1 MKKII
6 LLILITLIIPIIII
20 DDTSKNPSYHYDN
33 YPDLPKDEN
42 WEYVK
47 ERVFNGYGERVYKY
61 NGPILYKLINATS
74 KDSLAMNIIMEEL
87 RLLLPNKEI
96 GYLKNYVGKVFNDTL
111 PNRETNKNVNHYKFS
126 DLTKVT
132 INLHFEENEGF
143 SNWFNYNMT
152 SGFKIYNGEPTF
164 YSKKNG
170 ISGLFQADLQYVFT
184 SSSTLKQRK
193 REIQRDIIR
202 TMACAQ
208 FFQSKKDKIVNSR
221 NSILNNKENVSMGS
235 QFSELD
241 KFLLQKL
248 YSPNLK
254 KEFKAYMYKTY
265 PWNYASNYINRE
277 KTKVFAIWTSIMLGV
292 ILFVLGF
299 SLFYRR
305 KYKHLYYSYF
315 APVLYFMICI
325 LYVFKIFTYMTKPYE
340 FEHWRQYISIHVI
353 FIIVALLIALF
364 LMLFDKFIVKN
375 NMSFTL
381 QITLKTV
388 FTFFV
393 CIAPVA
399 AIFFLENNSNTSW
412 FSLNPFLLLVFTFAM
427 SRGLLLYIE
436 NFSDSLVKQ
445 KDIEL
450 SRLKEVNAQAEVK
463 LLQSQINPHFL
474 YNALN
479 SIASLAHKNADKT
492 EKMALSLSD
501 LFKYSINK
509 KGQKMSTV
517 ADEVDMV
524 KNYLDIEQI
533 RFGDRL
539 QFSIEVDKNVES
551 VKIPM
556 FIIQPLVENAVKH
569 GVSKIEKNGKIIL
582 KIKNSEIGLDI
593 IVEDNG
599 PQFLEG
605 LVSGHGLQTVF
616 DLLRLTYEEK
626 ASLSWENTPVK
637 HIKITIEKTVI

>member
-6 LLILITLIIPIIII
+6 LLALIVLIVPIVIIE
-20 DDTSKNPSYHYDN
+20 DTNKDFNYHNDN
-33 YPDLPKDEN
+33 YPDLQKDEK

-47 ERVFNGYGERVYKY
+47 ERVFNGYNEKVYKY
-61 NGPILYKLINATS
+61 NGPILFELYNATE
-74 KDSLAMNIIMEEL
+74 KDSLVVNSILDEL
-87 RLLLPNKEI
+87 KVLLPNKE
-96 GYLKNYVGKVFNDTL
+96 LNYFKDYTGLALDDSFQSKDRDINY
-111 PNRETNKNVNHYKFS
+111 YKLS
-126 DLTKVT
+126 DLKKAT
-132 INLHFEENEGF
+132 IKLYFEENDDANLF
-143 SNWFNYNMT
+143 SNIPY
-152 SGFKIYNGEPTF
+152 SFKIYNKEWTF
-164 YSKKNG
+164 YSAKK
-170 ISGLFQADLQYVFT
+170 ISGFVQPDLHYVF
-184 SSSTLKQRK
+184 SGKSTLKQRK
-193 REIQRDIIR
+193 IEIQRDFIWTI
-202 TMACAQ
+202 ACAQ
-208 FFQSKKDKIVNSR
+208 FFQNKKDKTVNSR
-221 NSILNNKENVSMGS
+221 NSILDNKESIRMGS

-265 PWNYASNYINRE
+265 PWSYASIYINKE

-315 APVLYFMICI
+315 VPVLYFMISI

-340 FEHWRQYISIHVI
+340 FEHWRQYISIHVV

-364 LMLFDKFIVKN
+364 LMLFDKFIIKN
-375 NMSFTL
+375 SMSFTL
-381 QITLKTV
+381 QIAFKTV

-399 AIFFLENNSNTSW
+399 AIFFLENNRNTSW
-412 FSLNPFLLLVFTFAM
+412 FNLNPFLLLVFTFAA
-427 SRGLLLYIE
+427 SRGLLLYLE
-436 NFSDSLVKQ
+436 NFSDSLLKQ
-445 KDIEL
+445 KDVEL
-450 SRLKEVNAQAEVK
+450 SRLKEVSAKAEVK

-479 SIASLAHKNADKT
+479 SIATLVYKNADKT
-492 EKMALSLSD
+492 EQMALSLSD

-509 KGQKMSTV
+509 KGDKMSTV

-539 QFSIEVDKNVES
+539 QFSIQVDKAVES

-569 GVSKIEKNGKIIL
+569 GISKIGKDGMVTL
-582 KIKNSEIGLDI
+582 KINNSDIGLDI

-599 PQFLEG
+599 PHFPEG
-605 LVSGHGLQTVF
+605 VVSGHGLQTVF
-616 DLLRLTYEEK
+616 DLLRLTYGER
-626 ASLSWENTPVK
+626 ASLSWKNAPVK
-637 HIKITIEKTVI
+637 HIKITIKKIAL